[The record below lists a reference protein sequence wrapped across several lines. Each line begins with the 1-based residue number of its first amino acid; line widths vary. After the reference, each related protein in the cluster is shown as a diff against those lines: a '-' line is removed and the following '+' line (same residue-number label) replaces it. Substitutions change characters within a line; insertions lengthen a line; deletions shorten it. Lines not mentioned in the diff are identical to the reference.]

1 MFSNKYLRMKKFF
14 TKEVR
19 IALAA
24 IVGIVVLFAGM
35 NFLKGIIVFSNDN
48 SYKVVMKDINGL
60 SASSPVYADGY
71 QVGVVRDII
80 YDYEGV
86 NGGIIVMIDVNNE
99 MRIPAGSTAEV
110 SSDLMGNLKL
120 NLLLSNNMRERVEP
134 GGVIIGSLGKG
145 MMDEVAQMVPQIK
158 ALLPKLDSI
167 LTNVNTLMSDPALK
181 SIINN
186 VEGATANLNESSA
199 QLNKLMTQFDQSM
212 PGLLQKADKTLENTE
227 VLTSGLAKV
236 DIAATMANIDETLKN
251 CRELTDKLNSN
262 EGSLGKFIN
271 DPSLYDNLNAA
282 MRDADSLMI
291 DLKSHP
297 KRYVHFSIFGKKD
310 K

>member
-1 MFSNKYLRMKKFF
+1 MKEFF
-14 TKEVR
+14 TKEIR
-19 IALAA
+19 IALTV
-24 IVGIVVLFAGM
+24 IIGIVVLFVGM

-48 SYKVVMKDINGL
+48 SYKVVMRDINGL
-60 SASSPVYADGY
+60 SASSPVYANGF
-71 QVGVVRDII
+71 QVGVVRNIL

-86 NGGIIVMIDVNNE
+86 NGGIIVTIDVDNK
-99 MRIPAGSTAEV
+99 MRIPVGTTAEV

-120 NLLLSNNMRERVEP
+120 NLILSDNMRESIEP

-145 MMDEVAQMVPQIK
+145 MMDEVAQMMPQLK

-167 LTNVNTLMSDPALK
+167 LTNVNIIMSDPALK
-181 SIINN
+181 SIIDN
-186 VEGATANLNESSA
+186 VNGATDNLNKSSA
-199 QLNKLMTQFDQSM
+199 QLNKMMTQLESTM
-212 PGLLQKADKTLENTE
+212 PGMLQKVDAVLGNTE
-227 VLTSGLAKV
+227 QITS
-236 DIAATMANIDETLKN
+236 DIAKADIATTMKNISATLQN

-271 DPSLYDNLNAA
+271 DPSLYDNLNAT

-297 KRYVHFSIFGKKD
+297 KRYVHFSIFGRKD

>member
-1 MFSNKYLRMKKFF
+1 MKEFF
-14 TKEVR
+14 TKEIR
-19 IALAA
+19 IALTV
-24 IVGIVVLFAGM
+24 IIGIVVLFVGM

-48 SYKVVMKDINGL
+48 SYKVVMRDINGL
-60 SASSPVYADGY
+60 SASSPVYANGF
-71 QVGVVRDII
+71 QVGVVRNIL

-86 NGGIIVMIDVNNE
+86 NGGIIVTIDVDNK
-99 MRIPAGSTAEV
+99 MRIPVGTTAEV

-120 NLLLSNNMRERVEP
+120 NLILSDNMRESIEP

-145 MMDEVAQMVPQIK
+145 MMDEVAQMMPQLK

-167 LTNVNTLMSDPALK
+167 LTNVNIIMSDPALK
-181 SIINN
+181 SIIDN
-186 VEGATANLNESSA
+186 VNGATDNLNKSSA
-199 QLNKLMTQFDQSM
+199 QLNKMMTQFESTM
-212 PGLLQKADKTLENTE
+212 PGMLQKVDAVLGNTE
-227 VLTSGLAKV
+227 QITS
-236 DIAATMANIDETLKN
+236 DIAKADIATTMKNISATLQN

-271 DPSLYDNLNAA
+271 DPSLYDNLNAT

-291 DLKSHP
+291 DLKSNP
-297 KRYVHFSIFGKKD
+297 KRYVHFSIFGRKD

>member
-1 MFSNKYLRMKKFF
+1 MKEFF
-14 TKEVR
+14 TKEIR
-19 IALAA
+19 IALTV
-24 IVGIVVLFAGM
+24 IIGIVVLFVGM

-48 SYKVVMKDINGL
+48 SYKVVMRDINGL
-60 SASSPVYADGY
+60 SASSPVYANGF
-71 QVGVVRDII
+71 QVGVVRNIL

-86 NGGIIVMIDVNNE
+86 NGGIIVTIDVDNK
-99 MRIPAGSTAEV
+99 MRIPVGTTAEV

-120 NLLLSNNMRERVEP
+120 NLILSDNMRESIEP

-145 MMDEVAQMVPQIK
+145 MMDEVAQMMPQLK

-167 LTNVNTLMSDPALK
+167 LTNVNIIMSDPALK
-181 SIINN
+181 SIIDN
-186 VEGATANLNESSA
+186 VNGATDNLNKSSA
-199 QLNKLMTQFDQSM
+199 QLNKMMTQFESTM
-212 PGLLQKADKTLENTE
+212 PGMLQKVDAALGNTE
-227 VLTSGLAKV
+227 QITS
-236 DIAATMANIDETLKN
+236 DIAKADIATTMKNISATLQN

-271 DPSLYDNLNAA
+271 DPSLYDNLNAT

-297 KRYVHFSIFGKKD
+297 KRYVHFSIFGRKD

>member
-1 MFSNKYLRMKKFF
+1 MKKFF

-134 GGVIIGSLGKG
+134 GGVITGSLGKG
-145 MMDEVAQMVPQIK
+145 MMDEVAQMMPQIK

-271 DPSLYDNLNAA
+271 DPSLYDNLNAT

>member
-1 MFSNKYLRMKKFF
+1 MKEFF
-14 TKEVR
+14 TKEIR
-19 IALAA
+19 IALTV
-24 IVGIVVLFAGM
+24 IIGIVVLFVGM

-48 SYKVVMKDINGL
+48 SYKVVMRDINGL
-60 SASSPVYADGY
+60 SASSPVYANGF
-71 QVGVVRDII
+71 QVGVVRNIL

-86 NGGIIVMIDVNNE
+86 NGGIIVTIDVDNK
-99 MRIPAGSTAEV
+99 MRIPVGTTAEV

-120 NLLLSNNMRERVEP
+120 NLILSNNMLESIEP

-145 MMDEVAQMVPQIK
+145 MMDEVAQMMPQLK

-167 LTNVNTLMSDPALK
+167 LTSVNTIMSDPALK
-181 SIINN
+181 SIIDN
-186 VEGATANLNESSA
+186 VNGATDNLNKSSA
-199 QLNKLMTQFDQSM
+199 QLNKMMTQFESTM
-212 PGLLQKADKTLENTE
+212 PGMLQKVDAVLGNTE
-227 VLTSGLAKV
+227 QITS
-236 DIAATMANIDETLKN
+236 DIAKADIATTMKNISATLQN

-271 DPSLYDNLNAA
+271 DPSLYDNLNAT

-297 KRYVHFSIFGKKD
+297 KRYVHFSIFGRKD

>member
-1 MFSNKYLRMKKFF
+1 MKEFF
-14 TKEVR
+14 TKEIR
-19 IALAA
+19 IALTV
-24 IVGIVVLFAGM
+24 IIGIVVLFVGM

-48 SYKVVMKDINGL
+48 SYKVVMRDINGL
-60 SASSPVYADGY
+60 SASSPVYANGF
-71 QVGVVRDII
+71 QVGVVRNIL

-86 NGGIIVMIDVNNE
+86 NGGIIVTIDVDNK
-99 MRIPAGSTAEV
+99 MRIPVGTTAEV

-120 NLLLSNNMRERVEP
+120 NLILSDNMREGIEP

-145 MMDEVAQMVPQIK
+145 MMDEVAQMMPQLK

-167 LTNVNTLMSDPALK
+167 LTNVNIIMSDPALK
-181 SIINN
+181 SIIDN
-186 VEGATANLNESSA
+186 VNGATDNLNKSSA
-199 QLNKLMTQFDQSM
+199 QLNKMMTQFESTM
-212 PGLLQKADKTLENTE
+212 PGMLQKVDAVLGNTE
-227 VLTSGLAKV
+227 QITS
-236 DIAATMANIDETLKN
+236 DIAKADIATTMKNISATLQN

-271 DPSLYDNLNAA
+271 DPSLYDNLNAT

-297 KRYVHFSIFGKKD
+297 KRYVHFSIFGRKD

>member
-1 MFSNKYLRMKKFF
+1 MKEFF
-14 TKEVR
+14 TKEIR
-19 IALAA
+19 IALTV
-24 IVGIVVLFAGM
+24 IIGIVVLFVGM

-48 SYKVVMKDINGL
+48 SYKVVMRDINGL
-60 SASSPVYADGY
+60 SASSPVYANGF
-71 QVGVVRDII
+71 QVGVVRNIL

-86 NGGIIVMIDVNNE
+86 NGGIIVTIDVDNK
-99 MRIPAGSTAEV
+99 MRIPVGTTAEV

-120 NLLLSNNMRERVEP
+120 NLILSDNMRESIEP

-145 MMDEVAQMVPQIK
+145 MMDEVAQMMPQLK

-167 LTNVNTLMSDPALK
+167 LTNVNIIMSDPALK
-181 SIINN
+181 SIIDN
-186 VEGATANLNESSA
+186 VNGATDNLNKSSA
-199 QLNKLMTQFDQSM
+199 QLNKMMTQFESTM
-212 PGLLQKADKTLENTE
+212 PGMLQKVDAVLGNTE
-227 VLTSGLAKV
+227 QITSDIAKADV
-236 DIAATMANIDETLKN
+236 AATMKNISATLQN

-271 DPSLYDNLNAA
+271 DPSLYDNLNAT
-282 MRDADSLMI
+282 MRDVDSLMI

-297 KRYVHFSIFGKKD
+297 KRYVHFSIFGRKD

>member
-1 MFSNKYLRMKKFF
+1 MKKFF

-19 IALAA
+19 IALAG

-145 MMDEVAQMVPQIK
+145 MMDEVAQMMPQIK

-186 VEGATANLNESSA
+186 VEGATANLNKSSA

-236 DIAATMANIDETLKN
+236 DIAATMANINETLKN

-271 DPSLYDNLNAA
+271 DPSLYDNLNAT

>member
-1 MFSNKYLRMKKFF
+1 MKKFF

-134 GGVIIGSLGKG
+134 GGFIIGSLGKG
-145 MMDEVAQMVPQIK
+145 MMDEVAQMMPQIK

-186 VEGATANLNESSA
+186 VEGATANLNKSSA

-271 DPSLYDNLNAA
+271 DPSLYDNLNAT

>member
-1 MFSNKYLRMKKFF
+1 MKEFF
-14 TKEVR
+14 TKEIR
-19 IALAA
+19 IALTV
-24 IVGIVVLFAGM
+24 IIGIVVLFVGM

-48 SYKVVMKDINGL
+48 SYKVVMRDINGL
-60 SASSPVYADGY
+60 SASSPVYANGF
-71 QVGVVRDII
+71 QVGVVRNIL

-86 NGGIIVMIDVNNE
+86 NGGIIVTIDVDNK
-99 MRIPAGSTAEV
+99 MRIPVGTTAEV

-120 NLLLSNNMRERVEP
+120 NLILSDNMRESIEP

-145 MMDEVAQMVPQIK
+145 MMDEVAQMMPQLK

-167 LTNVNTLMSDPALK
+167 LTSVNIIMADPALK
-181 SIINN
+181 SIIDN
-186 VEGATANLNESSA
+186 VNGATDNLNKSSA
-199 QLNKLMTQFDQSM
+199 QLNKMMTQFESTM
-212 PGLLQKADKTLENTE
+212 PGMLQKVDTVLGNTE
-227 VLTSGLAKV
+227 QITS
-236 DIAATMANIDETLKN
+236 DIAKADIATTMKNISATLQN

-271 DPSLYDNLNAA
+271 DPSLYDNLNAT

-297 KRYVHFSIFGKKD
+297 KRYVHFSIFGRKD

>member
-1 MFSNKYLRMKKFF
+1 MKKFF

-35 NFLKGIIVFSNDN
+35 NFLKGTIVFSNDN

-145 MMDEVAQMVPQIK
+145 MMDEVAQMMPQIK

-271 DPSLYDNLNAA
+271 DPSLYDNLNAT

>member
-1 MFSNKYLRMKKFF
+1 MKEFF
-14 TKEVR
+14 TKEIR
-19 IALAA
+19 IALTV
-24 IVGIVVLFAGM
+24 IIGIVVLFVGM

-48 SYKVVMKDINGL
+48 SYKVVMRDINGL
-60 SASSPVYADGY
+60 SASSPVYANGF
-71 QVGVVRDII
+71 QVGVVRNIL

-86 NGGIIVMIDVNNE
+86 NGGIIVTIDVDNK
-99 MRIPAGSTAEV
+99 MRIPVGTTAEV

-120 NLLLSNNMRERVEP
+120 NLIISDNMRESIEP

-145 MMDEVAQMVPQIK
+145 MMDEVAQMMPQLK

-167 LTNVNTLMSDPALK
+167 LTNVNIIMSDPALK
-181 SIINN
+181 SIIDN
-186 VEGATANLNESSA
+186 VNGATDNLNKSSA
-199 QLNKLMTQFDQSM
+199 QLNKMMTQFESTM
-212 PGLLQKADKTLENTE
+212 PGMLQKVDAVLGNTE
-227 VLTSGLAKV
+227 QITS
-236 DIAATMANIDETLKN
+236 DIAKADIATTMKNISATLQN

-262 EGSLGKFIN
+262 EGSLGKFIK
-271 DPSLYDNLNAA
+271 DPSLYDNLNAT

-297 KRYVHFSIFGKKD
+297 KRYVHFSIFGRKD

>member
-1 MFSNKYLRMKKFF
+1 MKKFF

-145 MMDEVAQMVPQIK
+145 MMDKVAQMMPQIK

-271 DPSLYDNLNAA
+271 DPSLYDNLNAT